1 MRRQITEVGRG
12 AAESKGTGRGC
23 MDRVLGWDRFWV
35 RGRERLQ
42 V

>member
-1 MRRQITEVGRG
+1 MRRLLKWAEGQLRAKALEEG
-12 AAESKGTGRGC
+12 A

-35 RGRERLQ
+35 RGRERLH